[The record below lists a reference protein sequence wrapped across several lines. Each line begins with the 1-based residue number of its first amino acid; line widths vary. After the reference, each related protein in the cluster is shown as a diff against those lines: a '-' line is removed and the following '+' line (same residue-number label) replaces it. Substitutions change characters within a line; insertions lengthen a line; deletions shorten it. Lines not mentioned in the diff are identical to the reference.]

1 MGVHRLECKH
11 KVTVVGRLHRQDR
24 EPSFDRRSRAPTG
37 PSTFGRQAD
46 HAPGARQP
54 RVWRVTSAL
63 HLFLACGPFALFNRD
78 TILDHY
84 PRRIG
89 SWGSVMGLDTGTV
102 FKRSVLCPH
111 CNEEYLFTLRAIADN
126 PELRCYGCGGTICLR
141 DSIFEQLVSDVR
153 NSLEAI
159 AAAPPSFIS
168 ARPRSAV

>member
-1 MGVHRLECKH
+1 MTSRTMMSPLQTLALARKRDFVSAFIGNAPIAAARLSSRRRH
-11 KVTVVGRLHRQDR
+11 NGAIAR
-24 EPSFDRRSRAPTG
+24 EPLP
-37 PSTFGRQAD
+37 P
-46 HAPGARQP
+46 
-54 RVWRVTSAL
+54 L

>member
-1 MGVHRLECKH
+1 MTSRTMMSPLQTLAPARKRDFVSAFIGNAPIAAARLSSRRRH
-11 KVTVVGRLHRQDR
+11 YGAIAR
-24 EPSFDRRSRAPTG
+24 EPLP
-37 PSTFGRQAD
+37 P
-46 HAPGARQP
+46 
-54 RVWRVTSAL
+54 L

-126 PELRCYGCGGTICLR
+126 PELKCYGCGGAICLR

-168 ARPRSAV
+168 ARPRSAL